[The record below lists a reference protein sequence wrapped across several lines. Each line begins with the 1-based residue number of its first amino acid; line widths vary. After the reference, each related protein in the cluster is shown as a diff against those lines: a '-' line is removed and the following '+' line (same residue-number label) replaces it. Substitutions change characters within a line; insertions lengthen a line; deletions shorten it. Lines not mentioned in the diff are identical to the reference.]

1 MACVLSLGA
10 GGLLPV
16 RAEAVQ
22 VPLRCRIQGGSWQP
36 CRMTIERIG
45 EHWWLEVGNERLEFR
60 SDGRG
65 QVTLNDG
72 KGQARQVVPAWSEE
86 QALCW
91 DGVCALGSFPLD

>member
-1 MACVLSLGA
+1 
-10 GGLLPV
+10 LLPV

-91 DGVCALGSFPLD
+91 DGVCSLGSFPLD